1 MNLGRSIRPRQF
13 FASVPVPCPYLPAK
27 VERKL
32 VVELAGADASA
43 LFTEL
48 SRAGF
53 RRSHGYAYR
62 PACRNCLACVP
73 VRIRAEGFS
82 PTRSLRRVWR
92 RNGDLTATEVPPVGS
107 AEQYRLFL
115 AYQQARH
122 PDSEM
127 ATMSFTDYR
136 LMVEATPVSTSVVE
150 IRDPTGDL
158 VGASLVDRTGDG
170 LSAVY
175 TFFDPA
181 LPRRSLGTFAILW
194 MVARARELGLSHVY
208 LGYWIGGSDT
218 MDYKRR
224 FPAIECL
231 RDGAWVP
238 AAQGS
243 TTSLP

>member
-13 FASVPVPCPYLPAK
+13 FASVPVPCPYLPSK

-32 VVELAGADASA
+32 VVELAGEDASA

-62 PACRNCLACVP
+62 PACRDCRACVP
-73 VRIRAEGFS
+73 VRIHADAFA
-82 PTRSLRRVWR
+82 PTRSLRKVLS
-92 RNGDLTATEVPPVGS
+92 RNSDLTATEVPPVAT

-127 ATMSFTDYR
+127 ATMSLADYR
-136 LMVEATPVSTSVVE
+136 MMVEATPIGTSIVE
-150 IRDPTGDL
+150 IRDANGAL

-175 TFFDPA
+175 SFFDPNM
-181 LPRRSLGTFAILW
+181 PRRSLGTFAILW